1 MRDEAGARIK
11 HFDDCFPCFG
21 RKEWRNTAHV
31 IDLYEHSPESEEGQ
45 AFLGVLLRADI
56 HIIAG
61 SLHHD
66 GRYGADWAEA
76 FVTSPQRDLGTAW
89 LLFLGSEWPMVIEQ

>member
-1 MRDEAGARIK
+1 MRDEAGARVK

-45 AFLGVLLRADI
+45 AFLGVL
-56 HIIAG
+56 
-61 SLHHD
+61 
-66 GRYGADWAEA
+66 
-76 FVTSPQRDLGTAW
+76 
-89 LLFLGSEWPMVIEQ
+89 